1 MIVIGRPWILKRPK
15 YVSKN
20 LKMLR
25 GLVLLHHI
33 CLSYYHHKVLFVKE
47 CVFVWAFGGWVGSW
61 GKKHAKLRF

>member
-33 CLSYYHHKVLFVKE
+33 CLSYYDHKVLFVKE
-47 CVFVWAFGGWVGSW
+47 CVFVWAFGGWGW
-61 GKKHAKLRF
+61 ELGEEARKT